1 MTISMAILSVCL
13 VGIIN
18 LGYCEK
24 DKDKDKDK
32 EEIPFDCIQHETQ
45 CLKLV

>member
-1 MTISMAILSVCL
+1 MLAILTVCL

-18 LGYCEK
+18 LGYGEKDK

-32 EEIPFDCIQHETQ
+32 EEIPFDCIPHET
-45 CLKLV
+45 

>member
-1 MTISMAILSVCL
+1 MAILTVCL

-18 LGYCEK
+18 LGYGEKDK

-32 EEIPFDCIQHETQ
+32 EEIPFDCIPHET
-45 CLKLV
+45 

>member
-1 MTISMAILSVCL
+1 MLAILTVCL

-18 LGYCEK
+18 LGYGEK

-32 EEIPFDCIQHETQ
+32 EEIPFDCIPYET
-45 CLKLV
+45 

>member
-1 MTISMAILSVCL
+1 MKLIIITLSMAILTVCL

-18 LGYCEK
+18 LGYGEK

-32 EEIPFDCIQHETQ
+32 EEIPFDCIPHET
-45 CLKLV
+45 

>member
-1 MTISMAILSVCL
+1 MALLTVCL

-18 LGYCEK
+18 LGYGEKDK

-32 EEIPFDCIQHETQ
+32 EEIPFDCIPHET
-45 CLKLV
+45 